1 MRGGIRVFPFFFF
14 DDQLLMW
21 SHERRTSTLCEI
33 QHGSRSV
40 VHYSTVDLA

>member
-21 SHERRTSTLCEI
+21 SHERRTWTLCEI